1 MNLKLIPNLTP
12 LEVRILNL
20 FNRNK
25 NLLITRNHLLMTIW
39 SQKTHISDRTM
50 DVHISNLRKK
60 ILPLGYQ
67 IDSVANQGYILAK
80 IISQNEI
87 SVVSI

>member
-25 NLLITRNHLLMTIW
+25 NLLLTRNQMQISIW

-67 IDSVANQGYILAK
+67 IDSVANQGYILSE
-80 IISQNEI
+80 INSQKEI
-87 SVVSI
+87 SSVSI